1 MYSELKDGK
10 VNIRD
15 LVQYNTFTK
24 IIPRVSFKESL
35 TSKMY
40 YLFAIFLFK
49 WILTWHILDILY
61 AKQDSNYCKIV
72 IIAELAEK
80 YFVATRLSS

>member
-1 MYSELKDGK
+1 
-10 VNIRD
+10 
-15 LVQYNTFTK
+15 
-24 IIPRVSFKESL
+24 
-35 TSKMY
+35 MY